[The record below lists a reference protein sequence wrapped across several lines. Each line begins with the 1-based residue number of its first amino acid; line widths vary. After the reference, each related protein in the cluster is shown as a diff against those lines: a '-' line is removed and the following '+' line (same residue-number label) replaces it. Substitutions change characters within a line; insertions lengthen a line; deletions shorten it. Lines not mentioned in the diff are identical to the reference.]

1 MALKIKETLGLEKAV
16 EISGFS
22 RDELENEKLN
32 R

>member
-1 MALKIKETLGLEKAV
+1 MKLKKALGLEKAV
-16 EISGFS
+16 DISGFS